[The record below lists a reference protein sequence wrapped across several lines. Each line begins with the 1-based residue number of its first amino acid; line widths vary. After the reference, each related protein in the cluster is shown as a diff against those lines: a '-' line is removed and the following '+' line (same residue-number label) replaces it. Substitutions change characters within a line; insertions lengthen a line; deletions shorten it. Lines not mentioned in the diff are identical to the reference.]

1 MEPAKNDG
9 EFSFMIFNIQDPV
22 TYYVE
27 SNSIRSPEFA
37 LEVVDLPFVKQIDL
51 VLNFPAH
58 TRLASKKIEN
68 GGEVAALKGTVIQV
82 TAALSANAKAARI
95 VISDGTKVEM
105 SAGEDNHFTGQFT
118 VKQKGTYR
126 IELTSDGGE
135 RYNGS
140 NEYDITVVEDHG
152 QTIVIDKPGR
162 DMKVSS

>member
-51 VLNFPAH
+51 LLDFPAY

-68 GGEVAALKGTVIQV
+68 GGEVAALKGTVVEV
-82 TAALSANAKAARI
+82 TAGLSANVKAARI
-95 VISDGTKVEM
+95 VVSDGTKIEM
-105 SAGEDNHFTGQFT
+105 TRVDDTHFSGQFT
-118 VKQKGTYR
+118 VKQ
-126 IELTSDGGE
+126 
-135 RYNGS
+135 N
-140 NEYDITVVEDHG
+140 
-152 QTIVIDKPGR
+152 
-162 DMKVSS
+162 